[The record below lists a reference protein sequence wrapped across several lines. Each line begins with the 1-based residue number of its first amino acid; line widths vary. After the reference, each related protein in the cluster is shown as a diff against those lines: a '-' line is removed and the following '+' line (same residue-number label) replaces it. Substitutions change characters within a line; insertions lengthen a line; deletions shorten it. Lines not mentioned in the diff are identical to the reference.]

1 MWWKTRELGVGI
13 GESLAPRA
21 SEPLK
26 ADLPSDFRQRSDFS
40 TPCSPRPAVAFRLF
54 FTVFLIYAAH
64 FASNVVRETYLAM
77 SLGERMSVRV
87 DEYMGLHPDLFEI
100 PERGAYINNNPGA
113 SILAALPYAVA
124 RPAIS
129 TVLRLKPDL
138 ARPKPAA
145 RYDDPRPNRNKFMN
159 EARARGLDIKLA
171 LAAASMQVG
180 LMAPLGGL
188 AAVVMFLFLRARLGD
203 ERIALWM
210 ALLYAFA
217 TPIFFRSAFLNQN
230 ALVAHCV
237 LFGFVLLAGKGAA
250 PAGGAVETVDREN
263 GGVVPQSL
271 AGAGALAGTAVL
283 IDYSGAPLL
292 LAFGLWAF
300 AGGWAR
306 GGMRAALRTSLW
318 FTLGAAVPLV
328 ILLAYQTSAFGNPLF
343 PAQRY
348 MPATRYSVHGW
359 NGLSVPT
366 LELLWRNLADP
377 RYGLFAFCPMLIAAI
392 VAPFL
397 KSGFWSPGR
406 RELAFIFGATGALYL
421 FNSANQF
428 ALLQWNTGV
437 RYMVPA
443 VPLLFIALVPVLLRA
458 PGWLAWVL
466 IIPTLTI
473 SWSVSMARES
483 VPESLA
489 RIFTGGFELPWLTV
503 LEKTA
508 ESYAPFLA
516 GGTSPLPVF
525 ALLGAIL
532 WVIWRRA
539 PESDVKTF

>member
-1 MWWKTRELGVGI
+1 MSVSASRL
-13 GESLAPRA
+13 PRTA
-21 SEPLK
+21 S
-26 ADLPSDFRQRSDFS
+26 
-40 TPCSPRPAVAFRLF
+40 RLF
-54 FTVFLIYAAH
+54 ITVFLIYVAH

-77 SLGERMSVRV
+77 SLGERFSVRV
-87 DEYMGLHPDLFEI
+87 DEYLGLHPDLFSI
-100 PERGAYINNNPGA
+100 PGRGAYINNNPGA
-113 SILAALPYAVA
+113 SMLGALPYAVA
-124 RPAIS
+124 SPVIGA
-129 TVLRLKPDL
+129 VLRLKPEL
-138 ARPKPAA
+138 TSPKPAA
-145 RYDDPRPNRNKFMN
+145 TYDDPRPNRSKFMN

-171 LAAASMQVG
+171 LAAASIQVG
-180 LMAPLGGL
+180 LMAPLGAL
-188 AAVVMFLFLRARLGD
+188 AAVVMFFFLRVRLGD
-203 ERIALWM
+203 ERMALWM

-237 LFGFVLLAGKGAA
+237 LFAFVLLAEKR
-250 PAGGAVETVDREN
+250 GGLASGSVGSRDTEN
-263 GGVVPQSL
+263 VRFPPGSL
-271 AGAGALAGTAVL
+271 AGAGALAGTGVL
-283 IDYSGAPLL
+283 IDYSGTPLL
-292 LAFGLWAF
+292 LAFGMWAL
-300 AGGWAR
+300 AEGWAR
-306 GGMRAALRTSLW
+306 GGVRAALRAGAW
-318 FTLGAAVPLV
+318 FTIGAGVPLA
-328 ILLAYQTSAFGNPLF
+328 ILLAYQAAAFGNPLF

-348 MPATRYSVHGW
+348 MPATQYSVRGW

-366 LELLWRNLADP
+366 LELLWRNLFDP

-392 VAPFL
+392 AAPFL
-397 KSGFWSPGR
+397 KSDFWSTNR

-466 IIPTLTI
+466 IVPTAVI

-483 VPESLA
+483 VPQSLA

-508 ESYAPFLA
+508 ASYAPFLA

-525 ALLGAIL
+525 TLLGIIVWL
-532 WVIWRRA
+532 IWRRV
-539 PESDVKTF
+539 PDRDVGIPGRIGR

>member
-1 MWWKTRELGVGI
+1 MSWKTRKREAEGGRREALGGHSTENLDIDPLPIRV
-13 GESLAPRA
+13 A
-21 SEPLK
+21 SR
-26 ADLPSDFRQRSDFS
+26 LPPSAS
-40 TPCSPRPAVAFRLF
+40 RLF
-54 FTVFLIYAAH
+54 LTVFLIYAAH

-77 SLGERMSVRV
+77 SLGERLSVRV
-87 DEYMGLHPDLFEI
+87 DEYHGLHPDLFEI
-100 PERGAYINNNPGA
+100 PGRGAYINNNPGA
-113 SILAALPYAVA
+113 SILGALPYAVA
-124 RPAIS
+124 RPVIS
-129 TVLRLKPDL
+129 AVLRLKPEL

-188 AAVVMFLFLRARLGD
+188 AAVVMFLFLRARLDD
-203 ERIALWM
+203 ERLALWM

-237 LFGFVLLAGKGAA
+237 LFGFVLLAGKRRTL
-250 PAGGAVETVDREN
+250 AGGLVEADSTTQEHVSPR
-263 GGVVPQSL
+263 SL

-292 LAFGLWAF
+292 VAFGLWAL
-300 AGGWAR
+300 AEGWSR
-306 GGMRAALRTSLW
+306 GGVNGSLRAGAW
-318 FTLGAAVPLV
+318 FTLGAALPLAV
-328 ILLAYQTSAFGNPLF
+328 LLAYQLAAFGNPLF

-348 MPATRYSVHGW
+348 MPATRYSVQGW

-366 LELLWRNLADP
+366 LELLWRNLFDP
-377 RYGLFAFCPMLIAAI
+377 RYGLYAFCPMLIAAI
-392 VAPFL
+392 AAPFV
-397 KSGFWSPGR
+397 KSGFWSSGR

-443 VPLLFIALVPVLLRA
+443 VPLLFIAVVPVLLRA
-458 PGWLAWVL
+458 PRWLAWALVV
-466 IIPTLTI
+466 PTVAI
-473 SWSVSMARES
+473 SWSVAMARES

-525 ALLGAIL
+525 AVLAIL
-532 WVIWRRA
+532 LWLLWRRA
-539 PESDVKTF
+539 PAGDVAAFVRPAR